1 MSFIQSS
8 FIIHKVRRQDIKGKK
23 VFDIGDKYYF
33 EDIGLRNSIV
43 GFRLNEIH
51 KLLENVVYNHLR
63 IVGYDVKIGVL
74 GQNEIDFVATKNGE
88 EVYIQVCYLIQ
99 DQSTHDRE
107 FGNLLQINNQFP
119 KFVLSMD
126 APDHSHTFKGIVH
139 KSISDFLLTFK

>member
-1 MSFIQSS
+1 MRLLSN
-8 FIIHKVRRQDIKGKK
+8 IKFQGTGVALITPFKK
-23 VFDIGDKYYF
+23 
-33 EDIGLRNSIV
+33 N
-43 GFRLNEIH
+43 
-51 KLLENVVYNHLR
+51 
-63 IVGYDVKIGVL
+63 
-74 GQNEIDFVATKNGE
+74 NEIDFVATKNGE

-126 APDHSHTFKGIVH
+126 APDHSNTFKGIVH